1 MHMKTND
8 LKKGT
13 EILLKD
19 GSRGTLEDNK
29 KGNIRRMSL
38 STIHGGMAV
47 GDQYTWK
54 IVGYT
59 DAHGNLKGD
68 IELTPAQLKCRDAVN
83 AFDSMF

>member
-1 MHMKTND
+1 MKTNE

-19 GSRGTLEDNK
+19 GSRGTMEDNK
-29 KGNIRRMSL
+29 KGNIMMMNL
-38 STIHGGMAV
+38 DTIYGGRTM
-47 GDQYTWK
+47 GEQYTWK

-59 DAHGNLKGD
+59 DEHGNLKGD
-68 IELTPAQLKCRDAVN
+68 VELTPAQLKCRDAVN